1 MEPFHRQMDW
11 GSWDASSPQQIQ
23 AHEGTTQQGNVRDL
37 QDSGTAT
44 SRRWGSA
51 LCAKGVQ

>member
-1 MEPFHRQMDW
+1 MEPFCGQMDW

-23 AHEGTTQQGNVRDL
+23 AHEGTMQQGNFRDL
-37 QDSGTAT
+37 QDFGTAT

-51 LCAKGVQ
+51 LRAKGMQ